1 MQNRLSSGARLGRQA
16 LLFPLCLVLYEFS
29 TYIGNDMIQPGMLAV
44 VEQYQAGLD
53 WVPTS
58 MTAYL
63 AGGMFLQWLLG
74 PLSDRVGRR
83 PVMLTGVVWFIVTCL
98 ATLFAQNIEQF
109 TFLRFLQGIS
119 LCFIGAV
126 GYAAI
131 QESFEEAVCI
141 KITAL
146 MANVALI
153 APLLGPLV
161 GAAWVHVL
169 PWEGMFVLFA
179 ALAAIA
185 FFGLQRAMPETAT
198 RLGEKLSIKEL
209 GKDYKLVLKNVR
221 FVAGALA
228 LGFVS
233 LPLLAWIA
241 QSPIIIISGEHLSS
255 YEYGLLQVPIFGAL
269 IAGNLVL
276 ARLTSRRTV
285 RSLIIM
291 GGWPISVGLIIAA
304 AATVVSSHAYL
315 WMTAGLS
322 LYAFGI
328 GVANAGL
335 VRLTLFASE
344 MSKGTVS
351 AAMGMLQMLIF
362 TVGIELSKHAYLLG
376 GNGLFSLFNLAS
388 GVLWLILMVI
398 FLKDKRVGNSGR
410 LKPGFRALQSL
421 VMVINLMLNDHPFTY
436 AGNMTRIRMCA
447 VNRGWSGCRSN
458 INRLR
463 GSSDT
468 DRLRNID
475 GRRNNHYFVSAWYIN
490 GNILCKCCS
499 CKSQQ
504 HCCHQYTFL
513 HNLLT

>member
-1 MQNRLSSGARLGRQA
+1 MQNPSLSGKRLGRQA

-44 VEQYQAGLD
+44 VEQFNAGME

-74 PLSDRVGRR
+74 PLSDRIGRR

-98 ATLFAQNIEQF
+98 ATLLAQNIEQF

-161 GAAWVHVL
+161 GAAWVHL
-169 PWEGMFVLFA
+169 APWETMFVLFA
-179 ALAAIA
+179 ALALIS

-198 RLGEKLSIKEL
+198 RLGEKLSVKEL
-209 GKDYKLVLKNVR
+209 GKDYGLVLKNLR

-228 LGFVS
+228 TGFVS

-241 QSPIIIISGEHLSS
+241 QSPVIIISGEQAST

-269 IAGNLVL
+269 IVGNLVL
-276 ARLTSRRTV
+276 AKLTSRKTV
-285 RSLIIM
+285 RWLIIA
-291 GGWPISVGLIIAA
+291 GGWPIMAGLVIAA

-322 LYAFGI
+322 VYAFGI
-328 GVANAGL
+328 GIANAGL
-335 VRLTLFASE
+335 VRLTLFASD

-362 TVGIELSKHAYLLG
+362 TVGIEVSKHAYQSG
-376 GNGLFSLFNLAS
+376 GNGLFSVFNLAN
-388 GVLWLILMVI
+388 GLIWLGLIAY
-398 FLKDKRVGNSGR
+398 FLKDK
-410 LKPGFRALQSL
+410 
-421 VMVINLMLNDHPFTY
+421 
-436 AGNMTRIRMCA
+436 A
-447 VNRGWSGCRSN
+447 V
-458 INRLR
+458 
-463 GSSDT
+463 GSS
-468 DRLRNID
+468 
-475 GRRNNHYFVSAWYIN
+475 
-490 GNILCKCCS
+490 
-499 CKSQQ
+499 QQ
-504 HCCHQYTFL
+504 
-513 HNLLT
+513 

>member
-1 MQNRLSSGARLGRQA
+1 MQNNKRLGRQA

-44 VEQYQAGLD
+44 VEQYNAGIE

-74 PLSDRVGRR
+74 PLSDRIGRR

-98 ATLFAQNIEQF
+98 ATLLAQNIEQF
-109 TFLRFLQGIS
+109 TILRFLQGVS

-161 GAAWVHVL
+161 GAAWIHYA
-169 PWEGMFVLFA
+169 PWETMFVLFA
-179 ALAAIA
+179 ALAA
-185 FFGLQRAMPETAT
+185 FSFYGLHRAMPETAT
-198 RLGEKLSIKEL
+198 RLGEKLSLRDL
-209 GKDYKLVLKNVR
+209 GHDYKLVLSNGR

-228 LGFVS
+228 IGFVS

-241 QSPIIIISGEHLSS
+241 QSPIIIISGEKLST

-269 IAGNLVL
+269 IIGNLVL
-276 ARLTSRRTV
+276 ARLTSRRSV
-285 RSLIIM
+285 RSLIIL
-291 GGWPISVGLIIAA
+291 GGWWIVPGLAVAA
-304 AATVVSSHAYL
+304 VATVASSHAYL

-322 LYAFGI
+322 IYAFGI
-328 GVANAGL
+328 GLANAGL
-335 VRLTLFASE
+335 VRLTLFASD

-351 AAMGMLQMLIF
+351 AAMGMLQMFIF
-362 TVGIELSKHAYLLG
+362 TVGIEISKHAYLFG
-376 GNGLFSLFNLAS
+376 GNGLFSLLNLLG
-388 GVLWLILMVI
+388 GVIWLGLMFV
-398 FLKDKRVGNSGR
+398 FLKDKTVGNR
-410 LKPGFRALQSL
+410 
-421 VMVINLMLNDHPFTY
+421 
-436 AGNMTRIRMCA
+436 
-447 VNRGWSGCRSN
+447 
-458 INRLR
+458 
-463 GSSDT
+463 T
-468 DRLRNID
+468 DI
-475 GRRNNHYFVSAWYIN
+475 
-490 GNILCKCCS
+490 
-499 CKSQQ
+499 
-504 HCCHQYTFL
+504 
-513 HNLLT
+513 

>member
-1 MQNRLSSGARLGRQA
+1 MQTTTSSTKRLGRQA

-29 TYIGNDMIQPGMLAV
+29 TYIGNDMIQPGMLTV
-44 VEQYQAGLD
+44 VAQYQAGVE

-83 PVMLTGVVWFIVTCL
+83 PVMLWGVVWFIVTCL
-98 ATLFAQNIEQF
+98 ATLLAQNIEQF
-109 TFLRFLQGIS
+109 TVLRFLQGIS

-161 GAAWVHVL
+161 GAAWIHVA
-169 PWEGMFVLFA
+169 PWEMMFVLFA
-179 ALAAIA
+179 VLAAIS
-185 FFGLQRAMPETAT
+185 FFGLWRAMPETAT
-198 RLGEKLSIKEL
+198 RLGDKLSMKEL
-209 GKDYKLVLKNVR
+209 GRDYREVMKNVR
-221 FVAGALA
+221 FVAGALSI
-228 LGFVS
+228 GFVS

-241 QSPIIIISGEHLSS
+241 QSPVLIISGEKIST

-269 IAGNLVL
+269 IIGNLVL

-285 RSLIIM
+285 RALIIM
-291 GGWPISVGLIIAA
+291 GGWPIMLGLAVAA
-304 AATVVSSHAYL
+304 VATVVSSHAYL

-322 LYAFGI
+322 IYAFGI
-328 GVANAGL
+328 GLANAGL
-335 VRLTLFASE
+335 VRLTLFASD

-362 TVGIELSKHAYLLG
+362 TVGIELSKHAWLLG
-376 GNGLFSLFNLAS
+376 GNGLFSLFNLAN
-388 GVLWLILMVI
+388 GLLWLGLMVI
-398 FLKDKRVGNSGR
+398 FLKDKSVGSG
-410 LKPGFRALQSL
+410 LQ
-421 VMVINLMLNDHPFTY
+421 P
-436 AGNMTRIRMCA
+436 
-447 VNRGWSGCRSN
+447 
-458 INRLR
+458 
-463 GSSDT
+463 
-468 DRLRNID
+468 
-475 GRRNNHYFVSAWYIN
+475 
-490 GNILCKCCS
+490 
-499 CKSQQ
+499 Q
-504 HCCHQYTFL
+504 
-513 HNLLT
+513 

>member
-1 MQNRLSSGARLGRQA
+1 MPNHALPGKRLGRSA

-29 TYIGNDMIQPGMLAV
+29 TYIGNDMIQPGMLTV
-44 VEQYQAGLD
+44 VEEFQAGTE

-74 PLSDRVGRR
+74 PLSDRIGRR
-83 PVMLTGVVWFIVTCL
+83 PVMLGGIIWFILTCL
-98 ATLFAQNIEQF
+98 ATLLAQNIEQF
-109 TFLRFLQGIS
+109 TLLRFLQGIG

-161 GAAWVHVL
+161 GAAWVHVA
-169 PWEGMFVLFA
+169 PWESMFVMFA
-179 ALAAIA
+179 ALAAIS

-198 RLGEKLSIKEL
+198 RLGEKLSIAEL
-209 GKDYKLVLKNVR
+209 GRDYGLVLKNLR

-228 LGFVS
+228 TGFIS

-241 QSPIIIISGEHLSS
+241 QSPVIIISGEQASS
-255 YEYGLLQVPIFGAL
+255 YEYGMLQVPIFGAL
-269 IAGNLVL
+269 IAGNLLL
-276 ARLTSRRTV
+276 AKLTSRRSV
-285 RSLIIM
+285 RWLIIA
-291 GGWPISVGLIIAA
+291 GGWPAVLGLVVAA

-328 GVANAGL
+328 GISNAGL

-351 AAMGMLQMLIF
+351 AAMGVLQMLIF
-362 TVGIELSKHAYLLG
+362 TVGIEISKHAYQIG
-376 GNGLFSLFNLAS
+376 GSGLFSLFNLLS
-388 GVLWLILMVI
+388 GVLWLALTVY
-398 FLKDKRVGNSGR
+398 FLWDKRAGSGNS
-410 LKPGFRALQSL
+410 
-421 VMVINLMLNDHPFTY
+421 
-436 AGNMTRIRMCA
+436 
-447 VNRGWSGCRSN
+447 
-458 INRLR
+458 
-463 GSSDT
+463 
-468 DRLRNID
+468 
-475 GRRNNHYFVSAWYIN
+475 
-490 GNILCKCCS
+490 
-499 CKSQQ
+499 
-504 HCCHQYTFL
+504 
-513 HNLLT
+513 

>member
-1 MQNRLSSGARLGRQA
+1 MQNHSLSGKRLGRQA

-29 TYIGNDMIQPGMLAV
+29 TYIGNDMIQPGMLTV
-44 VEQYQAGLD
+44 VEQYQAGIE

-83 PVMLTGVVWFIVTCL
+83 PVMLTGVVWFVITCL
-98 ATLFAQNIEQF
+98 ATLLAQNIEQF

-161 GAAWVHVL
+161 GAAWVHVA
-169 PWEGMFVLFA
+169 PWETMFVLFA
-179 ALAAIA
+179 LLAAIA
-185 FFGLQRAMPETAT
+185 FVGLQRAMPETAT
-198 RLGEKLSIKEL
+198 RLGEKLSLKDL
-209 GKDYKLVLKNVR
+209 GQDYGAVLKNRR
-221 FVAGALA
+221 FAAGSLA
-228 LGFVS
+228 IGFVS

-241 QSPIIIISGEHLSS
+241 QSPIIIISGEKASA

-269 IAGNLVL
+269 IIGNLVL

-285 RSLIIM
+285 RALILMGVAPIM
-291 GGWPISVGLIIAA
+291 VGLVLAA
-304 AATVVSSHAYL
+304 AATVVSGHAYL

-328 GVANAGL
+328 GIANAGL
-335 VRLTLFASE
+335 VRLTLFASDI
-344 MSKGTVS
+344 SKGTVS

-362 TVGIELSKHAYLLG
+362 TVGIEASKYAYLWG
-376 GNGLFSLFNLAS
+376 GNGLFSVFNLLN
-388 GVLWLILMVI
+388 GVLWLALTVY
-398 FLKDKRVGNSGR
+398 FLKDKTVGASREG
-410 LKPGFRALQSL
+410 
-421 VMVINLMLNDHPFTY
+421 
-436 AGNMTRIRMCA
+436 
-447 VNRGWSGCRSN
+447 
-458 INRLR
+458 
-463 GSSDT
+463 
-468 DRLRNID
+468 
-475 GRRNNHYFVSAWYIN
+475 
-490 GNILCKCCS
+490 
-499 CKSQQ
+499 
-504 HCCHQYTFL
+504 
-513 HNLLT
+513 

>member
-1 MQNRLSSGARLGRQA
+1 MQNRSSSRGRLGRQA
-16 LLFPLCLVLYEFS
+16 LMFPLCLVLYEFS

-44 VEQYQAGLD
+44 VAQYHAGIE

-74 PLSDRVGRR
+74 PLSDRIGRR

-98 ATLFAQNIEQF
+98 ATLLAQNIEQF
-109 TFLRFLQGIS
+109 TILRFLQGGS

-161 GAAWVHVL
+161 GAAWVHVA

-179 ALAAIA
+179 LLAAIA
-185 FFGLQRAMPETAT
+185 FVGLQRAMPETAT
-198 RLGEKLSIKEL
+198 RLGERLSLKEL
-209 GKDYKLVLKNVR
+209 GRDYKAVLKNGR

-228 LGFVS
+228 TGFVS

-241 QSPIIIISGEHLSS
+241 QSPIIIISGEGMSS

-276 ARLTSRRTV
+276 ARLTSRRSV

-291 GGWPISVGLIIAA
+291 GGWPIVIGLLLAA
-304 AATVVSSHAYL
+304 VATMVASHAYL

-322 LYAFGI
+322 IYAFGI
-328 GVANAGL
+328 GLANAGL
-335 VRLTLFASE
+335 VRLTLFASDI
-344 MSKGTVS
+344 SKGTVS
-351 AAMGMLQMLIF
+351 AAMGMLQMAIF
-362 TVGIELSKHAYLLG
+362 TVGIELSKHAYLSG
-376 GNGLFSLFNLAS
+376 GEGLFSLFNLLN
-388 GVLWLILMVI
+388 GLLWLGLMVI
-398 FLKDKRVGNSGR
+398 FLKDRSVGR
-410 LKPGFRALQSL
+410 SL
-421 VMVINLMLNDHPFTY
+421 
-436 AGNMTRIRMCA
+436 
-447 VNRGWSGCRSN
+447 
-458 INRLR
+458 
-463 GSSDT
+463 
-468 DRLRNID
+468 
-475 GRRNNHYFVSAWYIN
+475 N
-490 GNILCKCCS
+490 G
-499 CKSQQ
+499 
-504 HCCHQYTFL
+504 
-513 HNLLT
+513 

>member
-1 MQNRLSSGARLGRQA
+1 MTNHSSSGKRLGRSA

-44 VEQYQAGLD
+44 VEQFQAGNE

-74 PLSDRVGRR
+74 PLSDRIGRR

-98 ATLFAQNIEQF
+98 AILLAQNIEQF
-109 TFLRFLQGIS
+109 IFLRFLQGVS

-131 QESFEEAVCI
+131 QESFDEATCI

-161 GAAWVHVL
+161 GAAWVHVA
-169 PWEGMFVLFA
+169 PWETMFVLFA
-179 ALAAIA
+179 GLALIS
-185 FFGLQRAMPETAT
+185 FFGLQKAMPETAT

-209 GKDYKLVLKNVR
+209 GKDYSLVLKNLR

-228 LGFVS
+228 TGFVS

-241 QSPIIIISGEHLSS
+241 QSPVIIISGEKAST

-269 IAGNLVL
+269 IVGNLVL
-276 ARLTSRRTV
+276 AKLTARRTV
-285 RSLIIM
+285 RWLIIA
-291 GGWPISVGLIIAA
+291 GGWPIMIGLMLAA

-322 LYAFGI
+322 VYAFGI
-328 GVANAGL
+328 GLANAGL
-335 VRLTLFASE
+335 VRLTLFASD

-362 TVGIELSKHAYLLG
+362 TVGIEVSKHVYQAG
-376 GNGLFSLFNLAS
+376 GNGLFSVFNLVN
-388 GVLWLILMVI
+388 GILWLGLIVY
-398 FLKDKRVGNSGR
+398 FLKDKTVGSG
-410 LKPGFRALQSL
+410 
-421 VMVINLMLNDHPFTY
+421 
-436 AGNMTRIRMCA
+436 
-447 VNRGWSGCRSN
+447 
-458 INRLR
+458 
-463 GSSDT
+463 
-468 DRLRNID
+468 
-475 GRRNNHYFVSAWYIN
+475 
-490 GNILCKCCS
+490 
-499 CKSQQ
+499 QQ
-504 HCCHQYTFL
+504 
-513 HNLLT
+513 

>member
-1 MQNRLSSGARLGRQA
+1 MQNNSLTKKRLGRQA

-44 VEQYQAGLD
+44 VEQYQAGVE

-74 PLSDRVGRR
+74 PLSDRIGRR

-98 ATLFAQNIEQF
+98 ATLLAQNIEQF
-109 TFLRFLQGIS
+109 TALRFLQGIS

-161 GAAWVHVL
+161 GAAWVHVA
-169 PWEGMFVLFA
+169 PWEMMFVLFA
-179 ALAAIA
+179 VLAAISWY
-185 FFGLQRAMPETAT
+185 GLWRAMPETAT
-198 RLGEKLSIKEL
+198 RLGEKLSLGEL
-209 GKDYKLVLKNVR
+209 GRDYKAVMKNAR

-228 LGFVS
+228 TGFVS

-241 QSPIIIISGEHLSS
+241 QSPVIIISGEQLSS

-276 ARLTSRRTV
+276 AKLTSRRTV
-285 RSLIIM
+285 RSLIIL
-291 GGWPISVGLIIAA
+291 GGWPIAFGLAMAA
-304 AATVVSSHAYL
+304 LATLFSAHAYL

-322 LYAFGI
+322 VYAFGI
-328 GVANAGL
+328 GLANAGL
-335 VRLTLFASE
+335 VRLTLFASDI
-344 MSKGTVS
+344 SKGTVS

-362 TVGIELSKHAYLLG
+362 TVGIEVSKHAYLAG
-376 GNGLFSLFNLAS
+376 GNGLFSLFNLLN
-388 GVLWLILMVI
+388 GLLWVAMMVI
-398 FLKDKRVGNSGR
+398 FLKDKTVGNS
-410 LKPGFRALQSL
+410 LQ
-421 VMVINLMLNDHPFTY
+421 P
-436 AGNMTRIRMCA
+436 
-447 VNRGWSGCRSN
+447 
-458 INRLR
+458 
-463 GSSDT
+463 
-468 DRLRNID
+468 
-475 GRRNNHYFVSAWYIN
+475 
-490 GNILCKCCS
+490 
-499 CKSQQ
+499 Q
-504 HCCHQYTFL
+504 
-513 HNLLT
+513 

>member
-1 MQNRLSSGARLGRQA
+1 MHNRLQSGGRLGRQA

-44 VEQYQAGLD
+44 VEQYQASLD

-74 PLSDRVGRR
+74 PLSDRIGRR
-83 PVMLTGVVWFIVTCL
+83 PVMLAGVVWFIVTCL
-98 ATLFAQNIEQF
+98 ATLLAKNIEQF

-169 PWEGMFVLFA
+169 PWEGMFILFA

-198 RLGEKLSIKEL
+198 RRGETLSFKALGRDYRRVIKNRL
-209 GKDYKLVLKNVR
+209 

-241 QSPIIIISGEHLSS
+241 QSPIIIISGEQLSS
-255 YEYGLLQVPIFGAL
+255 YEYGLLQVPVFGAL

-291 GGWPISVGLIIAA
+291 GGWPIVAGLIIAA

-322 LYAFGI
+322 VYAFGI
-328 GVANAGL
+328 GLANAGL
-335 VRLTLFASE
+335 VRLTLFSSD

-362 TVGIELSKHAYLLG
+362 TVGIEVSKHAWLSG
-376 GNGLFSLFNLAS
+376 GNRLFSLFNLAN
-388 GVLWLILMVI
+388 GILWLLLMLI
-398 FLKDKRVGNSGR
+398 FLKDKRTG
-410 LKPGFRALQSL
+410 
-421 VMVINLMLNDHPFTY
+421 D
-436 AGNMTRIRMCA
+436 
-447 VNRGWSGCRSN
+447 
-458 INRLR
+458 
-463 GSSDT
+463 
-468 DRLRNID
+468 
-475 GRRNNHYFVSAWYIN
+475 
-490 GNILCKCCS
+490 
-499 CKSQQ
+499 SQ
-504 HCCHQYTFL
+504 TG
-513 HNLLT
+513 

>member
-1 MQNRLSSGARLGRQA
+1 MHNPSLSGKRLGRQA

-44 VEQYQAGLD
+44 VDQFNAGTE

-74 PLSDRVGRR
+74 PLSDRIGRR
-83 PVMLTGVVWFIVTCL
+83 PVMLTGVVWFIITCL
-98 ATLFAQNIEQF
+98 ATLLTQNIEQF

-161 GAAWVHVL
+161 GAAWVHVA
-169 PWEGMFVLFA
+169 PWETMFVLFA
-179 ALAAIA
+179 ALALIA

-198 RLGEKLSIKEL
+198 RLGEKLSWKEL
-209 GKDYKLVLKNVR
+209 GRDYGLVLKNLR

-228 LGFVS
+228 TGFVS

-241 QSPIIIISGEHLSS
+241 QSPVIIISGEQAST
-255 YEYGLLQVPIFGAL
+255 YEYGMLQVPIFGAL
-269 IAGNLVL
+269 IMGNLVL
-276 ARLTSRRTV
+276 ARLTSRRAI
-285 RSLIIM
+285 RWLIIA
-291 GGWPISVGLIIAA
+291 GGWPIMAGLILAA
-304 AATVVSSHAYL
+304 AATVVSTHAYL

-335 VRLTLFASE
+335 VRLTLFASD

-351 AAMGMLQMLIF
+351 AAMGMLQMFIF
-362 TVGIELSKHAYLLG
+362 TVGIEVSKHAYQFG
-376 GNGLFSLFNLAS
+376 GNGLFSLFNLAN
-388 GVLWLILMVI
+388 GIIWLALIVY
-398 FLKDKRVGNSGR
+398 FLKDKTV
-410 LKPGFRALQSL
+410 
-421 VMVINLMLNDHPFTY
+421 
-436 AGNMTRIRMCA
+436 
-447 VNRGWSGCRSN
+447 
-458 INRLR
+458 
-463 GSSDT
+463 GSSQ
-468 DRLRNID
+468 
-475 GRRNNHYFVSAWYIN
+475 S
-490 GNILCKCCS
+490 
-499 CKSQQ
+499 
-504 HCCHQYTFL
+504 
-513 HNLLT
+513 

>member
-1 MQNRLSSGARLGRQA
+1 MQHNTIANKSLGRQA

-44 VEQYQAGLD
+44 VDQFQAGVE

-74 PLSDRVGRR
+74 PLSDRIGRR

-98 ATLFAQNIEQF
+98 ATLLAQDIQQF
-109 TFLRFLQGIS
+109 TFLRFLQGVS

-131 QESFEEAVCI
+131 QESFEESVCI

-161 GAAWVHVL
+161 GAAWIHVA
-169 PWEGMFVLFA
+169 PWETMFVLFA
-179 ALAAIA
+179 LLAAVS
-185 FFGLQRAMPETAT
+185 FFGLHKAMPETAT
-198 RLGEKLSIKEL
+198 RLGEKLSLKEL
-209 GKDYKLVLKNVR
+209 GRDYKLVLKNLR
-221 FVAGALA
+221 FVSGALA
-228 LGFVS
+228 TGFVS

-241 QSPIIIISGEHLSS
+241 QSPVIIISGENLST

-269 IAGNLVL
+269 ILGNLVL
-276 ARLTSRRTV
+276 AKLTSRRSV

-291 GGWPISVGLIIAA
+291 GGWWIVPGLIVAA
-304 AATVVSSHAYL
+304 VATVVSSHAYL

-328 GVANAGL
+328 GLANAGL

-362 TVGIELSKHAYLLG
+362 TVGIELSKHAYQFG
-376 GNGLFSLFNLAS
+376 GNGLFSLFNLA
-388 GVLWLILMVI
+388 GGLVWLGLMVL
-398 FLKDKRVGNSGR
+398 FLKDKTVGQAR
-410 LKPGFRALQSL
+410 DA
-421 VMVINLMLNDHPFTY
+421 
-436 AGNMTRIRMCA
+436 
-447 VNRGWSGCRSN
+447 
-458 INRLR
+458 
-463 GSSDT
+463 
-468 DRLRNID
+468 
-475 GRRNNHYFVSAWYIN
+475 
-490 GNILCKCCS
+490 
-499 CKSQQ
+499 
-504 HCCHQYTFL
+504 
-513 HNLLT
+513 